1 MADREI
7 ITTGYI
13 ITLIALFI
21 IFSPTFVLDGINRD
35 LFFDEGGVVEVAS
48 AIGYFLCVLLILYK
62 GKINYLRK
70 YYYFILLFIMSG
82 FREQDFHKRFTTM
95 GILKIKFFISPNVPL
110 TEKLIGFLI
119 VLLLLHVLI
128 SIYKNHF
135 RQFIGGLK
143 NHSTIS
149 IGVLIVLLL
158 LGVSK
163 TLDGISRK
171 LGSFEIEI
179 GSQIAIHLAALEE
192 VLELGIPMFLLL
204 IYYEYFDK
212 HKV

>member
-1 MADREI
+1 MADRE

-21 IFSPTFVLDGINRD
+21 IFSPTFVLDGSNRD
-35 LFFDEGGVVEVAS
+35 LFFDEGGIIEVAS

-82 FREQDFHKRFTTM
+82 FRELDFHKRFTTM
-95 GILKIKFFISPNVPL
+95 GILKIKFFISPSVPF
-110 TEKLIGFLI
+110 TEKLVGFLI

-135 RQFIGGLK
+135 RQFIEGLK
-143 NHSTIS
+143 NYSSIS
-149 IGVLIVLLL
+149 IGVFIVLLL
-158 LGVSK
+158 LGISK

-204 IYYEYFDK
+204 ISYEYFDK

>member
-1 MADREI
+1 MADRE

-21 IFSPTFVLDGINRD
+21 IFSPTFVLDGSNRD
-35 LFFDEGGVVEVAS
+35 LFFDEGGIIEVAS

-82 FREQDFHKRFTTM
+82 FRELDFHKRFTTM
-95 GILKIKFFISPNVPL
+95 GILKIKFFTSSNVPF
-110 TEKLIGFLI
+110 TEKLVGFLI

-135 RQFIGGLK
+135 RQFIEGLK
-143 NHSTIS
+143 NYSSIS
-149 IGVLIVLLL
+149 IGVFIVLLL
-158 LGVSK
+158 LGISK

-179 GSQIAIHLAALEE
+179 GSQVAIHLAALEE

-204 IYYEYFDK
+204 ISYEYFDK

>member
-7 ITTGYI
+7 IRRYTI
-13 ITLIALFI
+13 SLIVLFL
-21 IFSPTFVLDGINRD
+21 IFSSTFVLDGINRD
-35 LFFDEGGVVEVAS
+35 LFFDEGGIVEVAS

-82 FREQDFHKRFTTM
+82 FRELDFHKRFTTM
-95 GILKIKFFISPNVPL
+95 GILKIKFFTSPDVPF
-110 TEKLIGFLI
+110 TEKLVGFLI
-119 VLLLLHVLI
+119 VLLLLHILI
-128 SIYKNHF
+128 SIYRNHF
-135 RQFIGGLK
+135 RQFIEGLK
-143 NHSTIS
+143 NHSTIP
-149 IGVLIVLLL
+149 IGVFIVLLL

-163 TLDGISRK
+163 SLDGISRK
-171 LGSFEIEI
+171 LGSFNIEI

-212 HKV
+212 RKV

>member
-1 MADREI
+1 MTDRQT
-7 ITTGYI
+7 ITRYAI
-13 ITLIALFI
+13 SLIVLFL
-21 IFSPTFVLDGINRD
+21 IFSSTFVLDGNNRD
-35 LFFDEGGVVEVAS
+35 LFFDEGGIVEIAS
-48 AIGYFLCVLLILYK
+48 AMGHFLCVALILYK
-62 GKINYLRK
+62 GKINYLQK

-82 FREQDFHKRFTTM
+82 FRELDFHKRFTTM
-95 GILKIKFFISPNVPL
+95 GILKIKFFTSSNVPF
-110 TEKLIGFLI
+110 TEKLVGFLI

-135 RQFIGGLK
+135 RQFIEALK
-143 NHSTIS
+143 NYSSIS
-149 IGVLIVLLL
+149 IGVFIVLLL
-158 LGVSK
+158 LGISK

-204 IYYEYFDK
+204 IYYAYFDK

>member
-1 MADREI
+1 MTDREI

-70 YYYFILLFIMSG
+70 HYYFILLFIMSG

-119 VLLLLHVLI
+119 VLLFYCYSMFLYL
-128 SIYKNHF
+128 
-135 RQFIGGLK
+135 FIRTTLD
-143 NHSTIS
+143 N
-149 IGVLIVLLL
+149 L
-158 LGVSK
+158 LG
-163 TLDGISRK
+163 
-171 LGSFEIEI
+171 
-179 GSQIAIHLAALEE
+179 A
-192 VLELGIPMFLLL
+192 
-204 IYYEYFDK
+204 
-212 HKV
+212 

>member
-1 MADREI
+1 
-7 ITTGYI
+7 
-13 ITLIALFI
+13 
-21 IFSPTFVLDGINRD
+21 
-35 LFFDEGGVVEVAS
+35 
-48 AIGYFLCVLLILYK
+48 
-62 GKINYLRK
+62 
-70 YYYFILLFIMSG
+70 
-82 FREQDFHKRFTTM
+82 
-95 GILKIKFFISPNVPL
+95 
-110 TEKLIGFLI
+110 
-119 VLLLLHVLI
+119 
-128 SIYKNHF
+128 
-135 RQFIGGLK
+135 
-143 NHSTIS
+143 
-149 IGVLIVLLL
+149 LIVLLL